1 MTLAEISIRRPV
13 FTLVI
18 SLLILLFGAV
28 SVSRLGVREFPSVD
42 PPTISITTSYPGAAA
57 EIMQAQI
64 TEPIEEAVNTVAG
77 IETLTSNSREG
88 VSTITAQFSLDAD
101 IEAAA
106 SDVRDAMSRVVRQ
119 LPPDV
124 DPPIIA
130 KADADANPIFGISLA
145 SDKRTQL

>member
-1 MTLAEISIRRPV
+1 VTLAEISIRRPV

-28 SVSRLGVREFPSVD
+28 SLPRLGVREYPSVD

-77 IETLTSNSREG
+77 IVTLTSNSREG
-88 VSTITAQFSLDAD
+88 ASSITAEFSLDTN

-106 SDVRDAMSRVVRQ
+106 SDVRDALATPTRYLVSALR
-119 LPPDV
+119 
-124 DPPIIA
+124 A
-130 KADADANPIFGISLA
+130 ISA
-145 SDKRTQL
+145 PSSSSGHTRTR